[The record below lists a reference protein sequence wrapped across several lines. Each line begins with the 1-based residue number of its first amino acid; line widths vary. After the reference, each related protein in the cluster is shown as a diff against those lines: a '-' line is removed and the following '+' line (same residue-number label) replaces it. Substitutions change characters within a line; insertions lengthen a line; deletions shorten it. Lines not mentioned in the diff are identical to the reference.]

1 MLAAG
6 LLYLAFRNVDFQ
18 DFWSKTKEV
27 DYSWIYLS
35 IGISVIP
42 HIMRA
47 YRWNLLLAPMGYE
60 NLKTSRTMLAVL
72 IGYLANLALPRLGEV
87 SRCVALQRNDK
98 VKFSEGL
105 GTVIT
110 ERAFDMLTLLGI
122 IAITFIVEFDK
133 LEAFF
138 QEYIFSKINL
148 STPFILGLVLAGIIG
163 IIALIFIRK
172 KFFSKDSPSN
182 KLLDFVRE
190 IVKGLSSIRNVRNI
204 WAFGLATVL
213 IWVGYYFMSY
223 LIVFSLPETSHLGWL
238 AGLALLVTG
247 GIGMAAPVQGGIG
260 TFHLFVSAMLISYGV
275 DKQSGIFLATLL
287 HTSQVVAIV
296 LFGAFAMIVS
306 VFLRRNQKNEPDTQ

>member
-6 LLYLAFRNVDFQ
+6 LLYLAFRNVDFK

-60 NLKTSRTMLAVL
+60 NLKTSRTTLAVL

-163 IIALIFIRK
+163 IIALIIIRK

-204 WAFGLATVL
+204 WAFGLATAL

-296 LFGAFAMIVS
+296 LFGAIAMIVS
-306 VFLRRNQKNEPDTQ
+306 VFLRRNQKNEPDAQ